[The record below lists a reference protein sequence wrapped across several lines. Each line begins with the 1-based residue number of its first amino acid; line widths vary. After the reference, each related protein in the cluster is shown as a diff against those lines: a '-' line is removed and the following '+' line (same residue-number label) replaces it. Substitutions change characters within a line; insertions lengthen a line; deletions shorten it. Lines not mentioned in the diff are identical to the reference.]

1 MGATARLAE
10 FVAKTPSSK
19 IPDQALDA
27 ANVGLMDSVGTA
39 LVANIHDIGKIITGY
54 TNTVGGKPT
63 ATVIGTSIKTSAPD
77 AALANATLG
86 HSDDYDDVGGFGH
99 PSVVL
104 MPTVLALGEQLHK
117 SGREVLDA
125 YCLGFEVGTRIGS
138 GIGADHYGRGW
149 HSTSTIGAMASAAA
163 AARLL
168 GLDTDHTRTALGI
181 AASLASGVQAN
192 FGTMTKP
199 LHPGNAARSGIM
211 AATLAQMG
219 YTANQDIIEA
229 PSGYVAVFGDQQ
241 ANINAMTTQLG
252 EAPLHVISG
261 IRIKE
266 WPCCYGHHGVIPM
279 LVELVQ
285 KYEIRA
291 SQVERV
297 DFISGMAY
305 GFLNR
310 PDADTYFGGKFSLQF
325 NIAAAL
331 VDGKVTYET
340 FTDEK
345 INSAPIRDMM
355 ARVHLGEDPMVE
367 RLPARIRGAHQE
379 QKVVVTLKDGRQLTN
394 QIEHATNTL
403 KGHQVD
409 IKFEANAAHVLPS
422 AQAKQALAAFRDLK
436 KVKDVA
442 EIMPTVAKK

>member
-1 MGATARLAE
+1 MGVTARLAE

-19 IPDQALDA
+19 ISDQALDA
-27 ANVGLMDSVGTA
+27 GNVGLFDAVGTA
-39 LVANIHDIGKIITGY
+39 LVANTHDIGKIITGY
-54 TNTVGGKPT
+54 TNTLGGNPT
-63 ATVIGTSIKTSAPD
+63 ATVIGTKIKTSAPD
-77 AALANATLG
+77 AALANGTLG

-99 PSVVL
+99 PSVIL

-117 SGREVLDA
+117 SGREVLEA
-125 YCLGFEVGTRIGS
+125 YALGFEVGTRIGN

-149 HSTSTIGAMASAAA
+149 HSTSTLGTMAAA
-163 AARLL
+163 AAASRLL

-199 LHPGNAARSGIM
+199 LHPGNGARSGIV

-219 YTANQDIIEA
+219 YSANQDVIEA
-229 PSGYVAVFGDQQ
+229 PLGYVAVFGDQQ
-241 ANINAMTTQLG
+241 ANINAMTTHLG
-252 EAPLHVISG
+252 EAPLHVISA

-279 LVELVQ
+279 LLDIVH
-285 KYEIRA
+285 KYEVRPE
-291 SQVERV
+291 QVERV
-297 DFISGMAY
+297 DFISGMAH

-310 PDADTYFGGKFSLQF
+310 PDANTYFGGKFSLQF

-331 VDGKVTYET
+331 VDRDVNYQT
-340 FTDEK
+340 FTDAK

-355 ARVHLGEDPMVE
+355 ARVHLSEDPMVAP
-367 RLPARIRGAHQE
+367 LPARIRSAHQD
-379 QKVVVTLKDGRQLTN
+379 QKVVVTLKDGRQLTEE
-394 QIEHATNTL
+394 IEHATNTL
-403 KGHQVD
+403 RGHQVD
-409 IKFEANAAHVLPS
+409 IKFEANASQVLPS
-422 AQAKQALAAFRDLK
+422 AQAKQALNAFRDLK

-442 EIMPTVAKK
+442 EIMPLVALH

>member
-1 MGATARLAE
+1 MGVTARFAE

-39 LVANIHDIGKIITGY
+39 LVANIHEIGKIITSY
-54 TNTVGGKPT
+54 TDQVGGNPT
-63 ATVIGTSIKTSAPD
+63 ATVIGTRIKTSAPN
-77 AALANATLG
+77 AALANGTLG

-99 PSVVL
+99 PSVIL

-117 SGREVLDA
+117 SGREVLEA
-125 YCLGFEVGTRIGS
+125 YSLGFEVGTRIS
-138 GIGADHYGRGW
+138 GNIGADHYGRGW
-149 HSTSTIGAMASAAA
+149 HSTSTLGTMAAA
-163 AARLL
+163 AAASRMV
-168 GLDTDHTRTALGI
+168 GLDTDQTRTALGI
-181 AASLASGVQAN
+181 AASLAGGVQAN

-199 LHPGNAARSGIM
+199 LHPGNAARSGIL
-211 AATLAQMG
+211 AANLAQMG
-219 YTANQDIIEA
+219 YTANQDVIEA
-229 PSGYVAVFGDQQ
+229 PLGYVAVFGDQQ
-241 ANINAMTTQLG
+241 ANINGMTTHLG

-261 IRIKE
+261 IRLKE

-279 LVELVQ
+279 LIELIG
-285 KYEIRA
+285 KYELRPE
-291 SQVERV
+291 QVERV

-310 PDADTYFGGKFSLQF
+310 PDANTYFGGKFSLQF

-331 VDGKVTYET
+331 VDGTVNYET

-345 INSAPIRDMM
+345 INQPAIRDMM
-355 ARVHLGEDPMVE
+355 ARVHLGEDPMVSH
-367 RLPARIRGAHQE
+367 LPARIRGAHQE

-394 QIEHATNTL
+394 EIEHATNTL
-403 KGHQVD
+403 RGHQVD
-409 IKFEANAAHVLPS
+409 IKFEANASHVLPS

-442 EIMPTVAKK
+442 EVMKTVALK